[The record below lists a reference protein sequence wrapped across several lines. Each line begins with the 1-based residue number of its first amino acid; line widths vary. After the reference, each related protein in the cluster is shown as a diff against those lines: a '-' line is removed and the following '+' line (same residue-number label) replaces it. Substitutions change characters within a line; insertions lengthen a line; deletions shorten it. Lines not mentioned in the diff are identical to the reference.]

1 MAEINGAHRQG
12 QRHRQRH
19 RQRSWQHWLC
29 RRSLQRRRR
38 SSGSTAPAALFL
50 QSRPGR
56 WIKTAMTVSLSPT
69 PEAAL
74 PSPAAR
80 LSLQKSTIAADTTTI
95 RSLDWDRSRF
105 DIEFGL
111 RNGTTYN
118 AFLVRGER
126 IALID
131 TSHAKFRDLWLACLR
146 EELDPRQIDVL
157 IVSHTEPDHSGL
169 VADLLELNPEIE
181 VVASKV
187 AIQFL
192 ENQVHRPFRSRAV
205 KSGDQLDLGTNPDSG
220 VAHRFEFLSAPN
232 LHWPDTIFSF
242 DHGSGILYTCDAF
255 GLHYCSEDLFDVDP
269 GAIAPDFRFYYE
281 CLMGPNARSVL
292 QAMKRMEAL
301 PPISTIAVGHG
312 PLLRHHLDLWT
323 ADYRSWSSDRSQ
335 GEAYAAVCYL
345 SQYGFCDRLSQAIA
359 RGISKAEA
367 QVQLVDLRA
376 TDAQELSALI
386 GEASAVVVPTWPAQP
401 DADLQAS
408 IGTLLAALK
417 PKQWLA
423 VYDAYGGN
431 DQPIDTVASQL
442 RSLGQKQ
449 AFAPLRIRQVPGA
462 ADYQLCEEAGTDLG
476 QLLTRARAIAAMKS
490 LDGDLDKAL
499 GRLSGGLY
507 VVTARQGEGDSIR
520 SGAMVASWVSQA
532 SFAPPGISIAVAR
545 DRAIESLL
553 QVGDRFVLNILRQD
567 NHQALLRHFLRRF
580 PPGADRFAGVS
591 VLEGVARG
599 GPVLGD
605 ALAYLG
611 CRVTQRMEVPDHW
624 IIYAEVEQ
632 GNVSD
637 ASART
642 AVHHRKVG
650 NHY

>member
-1 MAEINGAHRQG
+1 MG
-12 QRHRQRH
+12 
-19 RQRSWQHWLC
+19 
-29 RRSLQRRRR
+29 
-38 SSGSTAPAALFL
+38 APAAAEI
-50 QSRPGR
+50 S
-56 WIKTAMTVSLSPT
+56 TVP
-69 PEAAL
+69 
-74 PSPAAR
+74 R
-80 LSLQKSTIAADTTTI
+80 LSLQCEAIGADTTTI

-126 IALID
+126 TALID
-131 TSHAKFRDLWLACLR
+131 TSHLKFEGTWLPLLQ
-146 EELDPRQIDVL
+146 EQIDPKAIDHL

-169 VADLLELNPEIE
+169 IGHLIDLNPEIE
-181 VVASKV
+181 IVGSKV

-192 ENQVHRPFRSRAV
+192 ENQVHRPFKSRAV
-205 KSGDQLDLGTNPDSG
+205 KSGDELDLGTNPDSG
-220 VAHRFEFLSAPN
+220 TAHRFEFLSAPN

-242 DHGSGILYTCDAF
+242 DHGTGILYTCDAF
-255 GLHYCSEDLFDVDP
+255 GLHYCSDELFDSDP

-292 QAMKRMEAL
+292 QAMKRMDGLAT
-301 PPISTIAVGHG
+301 PITTIAVGHG

-323 ADYRSWSSDRSQ
+323 GDYRAWSSERSQ
-335 GEAYAAVCYL
+335 GQTYAAVCYL

-359 RGISKAEA
+359 RGIGKTEA

-376 TDAQELSALI
+376 TDAQELSALV
-386 GEASAVVVPTWPAQP
+386 GEASAVVVPTWPAEA

-417 PKQWLA
+417 PKQWVA

-462 ADYQLCEEAGTDLG
+462 AEYQLCEEAGTDLG
-476 QLLTRARAIAAMKS
+476 QLLTRDKAIAAMKS

-507 VVTARQGEGDSIR
+507 VVTARQGEGENLR

-532 SFAPPGISIAVAR
+532 SFDPPGISIAVAK

-553 QVGDRFVLNILRQD
+553 QVGDRFVLNILRED
-567 NHQALLRHFLRRF
+567 NHQPLLRHFLKRF
-580 PPGADRFAGVS
+580 PPGADRFAGVN
-591 VLEGVARG
+591 VLEGVASG

-605 ALAYLG
+605 ALAFLG

-624 IIYAEVEQ
+624 IVYAEVEQ

-637 ASART
+637 ATART

>member
-1 MAEINGAHRQG
+1 MSATPSAIPA
-12 QRHRQRH
+12 
-19 RQRSWQHWLC
+19 
-29 RRSLQRRRR
+29 
-38 SSGSTAPAALFL
+38 TAPRLTL
-50 QSRPGR
+50 QCEP
-56 WIKTAMTVSLSPT
+56 
-69 PEAAL
+69 
-74 PSPAAR
+74 
-80 LSLQKSTIAADTTTI
+80 IAAGTTAI

-126 IALID
+126 TALID
-131 TSHAKFRDLWLACLR
+131 TSHAKFRDSWLPLLR
-146 EELDPRQIDVL
+146 EQIDPMAIDFL

-169 VADLLELNPEIE
+169 IGDLIDVNPEIE
-181 VVASKV
+181 IIASKV

-205 KSGDQLDLGTNPDSG
+205 KSGDTLDLGCGADG
-220 VAHRFEFLSAPN
+220 VEHRFEFLSAPN

-242 DHGSGILYTCDAF
+242 DHGTAILYTCDAF
-255 GLHYCSEDLFDVDP
+255 GLHYCSDDLFDVDP

-292 QAMKRMEAL
+292 QALKRMDAL
-301 PPISTIAVGHG
+301 PEITTIAVGHG
-312 PLLRHHLDLWT
+312 PLLREHLPLWVS
-323 ADYRSWSSDRSQ
+323 DYREWSGQRSA
-335 GEAYAAVCYL
+335 GHTYAAICYV

-359 RGISKAEA
+359 RGVAKAEA
-367 QVQLVDLRA
+367 QVQLIDLRA
-376 TDAQELSALI
+376 TDPQELSALI
-386 GEASAVVVPTWPAQP
+386 GEATAVVVPTWPAEP
-401 DADLQAS
+401 DPDLQAAV
-408 IGTLLAALK
+408 GTLLAALN

-423 VYDAYGGN
+423 CYDAFGGN
-431 DQPIDTVASQL
+431 DAPIDAVAGQL
-442 RSLGQKQ
+442 RSLNPQE
-449 AFAPLRIRQVPGA
+449 AFTPLRIRQVPGA
-462 ADYQLCEEAGTDLG
+462 ADYQRCEEAGTDLG
-476 QLLTRARAIAAMKS
+476 QLLTREKTIAAMKS

-507 VVTARQGEGDSIR
+507 VVTARQGEGESVR

-532 SFAPPGISIAVAR
+532 SFEPPGITVAVAK

-553 QVGDRFVLNILRQD
+553 QVGDRFVLNILRED
-567 NHQALLRHFLRRF
+567 NHQQLLRHFLRRF

-591 VLEGVARG
+591 VLEGAASG

-605 ALAYLG
+605 ALAFLG
-611 CRVTQRMEVPDHW
+611 CRVAQRMEGPDHW

-632 GNVSD
+632 GNVAD
-637 ASART
+637 TNAST